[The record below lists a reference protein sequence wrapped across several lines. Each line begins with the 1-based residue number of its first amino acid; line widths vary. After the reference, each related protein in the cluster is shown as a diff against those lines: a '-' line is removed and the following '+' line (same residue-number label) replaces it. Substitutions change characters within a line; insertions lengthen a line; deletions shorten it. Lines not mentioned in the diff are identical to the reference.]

1 MTLDEV
7 LEMAAAED
15 WDFRKTFYTPNLIT
29 NPLKKFAGFRQTLYP
44 NKKDYEAYINFPGF

>member
-15 WDFRKTFYTPNLIT
+15 WDFRKTFYLSNLIT
-29 NPLKKFAGFRQTLYP
+29 NLLKNSQGFDKPLYP
-44 NKKDYEAYINFPGF
+44 NKKDYEAV